1 MRRVVEHDPEN
12 PNAWRVSFRVFMP
25 QTFSSPACGGS
36 GEQSEPMGA
45 TQAHAIAPSVGFADT
60 SPVNRGGKA
69 PGFRSAWP
77 LAERFE
83 ALLRVFNDPAP
94 YARRLASRLRKTAA
108 LAQRIAN
115 SAWGQCRDLIGH
127 TLHDV
132 LTEPIANAARV
143 FAEFKPNTS

>member
-1 MRRVVEHDPEN
+1 MLPEL
-12 PNAWRVSFRVFMP
+12 
-25 QTFSSPACGGS
+25 
-36 GEQSEPMGA
+36 
-45 TQAHAIAPSVGFADT
+45 AP
-60 SPVNRGGKA
+60 RY
-69 PGFRSAWP
+69 
-77 LAERFE
+77 RFE

-94 YARRLASRLRKTAA
+94 YARRLASRLRKSSA
-108 LAQRIAN
+108 LARRIAN